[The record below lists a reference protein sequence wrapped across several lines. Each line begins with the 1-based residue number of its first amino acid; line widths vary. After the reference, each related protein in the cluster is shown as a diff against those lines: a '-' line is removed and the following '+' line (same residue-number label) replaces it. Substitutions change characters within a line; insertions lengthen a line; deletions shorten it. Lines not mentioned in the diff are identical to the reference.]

1 MTGDILIRGGLVI
14 DGSGRPGEIGDVAV
28 RDGRIAALGRSLPQ
42 SGGKVIDA
50 AGLAVA
56 PGFIDIKTHSD
67 FTLPINPKA
76 ESKVRQG
83 VTTEIVGHCGFS
95 VAPVLPGRLELIRDY
110 LSASAPWLPFCEL
123 GFPEYLDSFPAT
135 AVNAGML
142 VGHHT
147 LRLNVMGMD
156 ARAPNAAEL
165 AQMAALLDEGLAAGA
180 LGLSTGLFTP
190 PSSYADRAEIIALCQ
205 VVKRHN
211 AAYFTHIRDE
221 SSRVVEAVEEA
232 IDIARSCGVHV
243 EIVHLK
249 CSGMDNWGKAKRI
262 LEMIEAARAEGLAID
277 CDAYPYAAGSNP
289 LKNLLPQWVQSGG
302 LEAMLAR
309 LALAETRARIGAEIE
324 RDGLN
329 NWGRIPSWE
338 CVQISISPHLPQH
351 AGQTVAAIAAARGR
365 GPIDLVCDYLIEDQ
379 GATRVL
385 ITSIAEDDIREIVRS
400 PSALVGSDGNCVA
413 DYGIV
418 AQGMP
423 HPRFY
428 GTFPRIIGHYV
439 HGERLLPLET
449 AVRKMTGATAAALR
463 LRDRGLLREGYRADI
478 AIFDPDDF
486 KDRATYA
493 EPHQYP
499 SGARTTVL
507 VNGVVVVEDARHT
520 GALPGMVLRRGA
532 TARSAEPGPLL
543 GGAEPVEPRAHGL
556 PIGADAAYPSRRDFG
571 LVSVIGYASRNS
583 LNRLAY
589 WNLAEV
595 LINATCRP
603 RFRD

>member
-1 MTGDILIRGGLVI
+1 MSGDVLIRGGLVI
-14 DGSGRPGEIGDVAV
+14 NGSGRPGEIGDIVAH
-28 RDGRIAALGRSLPQ
+28 DGRIAAVGRSLPNG
-42 SGGKVIDA
+42 SAKVIDA
-50 AGLAVA
+50 EGLAVT

-83 VTTEIVGHCGFS
+83 VTTEIIGHCGFS
-95 VAPVLPGRLELIRDY
+95 VAPVLPGKLELIRDY
-110 LSASAPWLPFCEL
+110 LSASAPWLPFREI
-123 GFPEYLDSFPAT
+123 GFPEYLDTFPAT

-147 LRLNVMGMD
+147 LRLNVMGMA
-156 ARAPNAAEL
+156 ARAPTAPEL
-165 AQMAALLDEGLAAGA
+165 AQMTVLLEEALDAGA

-190 PSSYADRAEIIALCQ
+190 PSSYGDRAEIVALCA
-205 VVKRHN
+205 VLKRHN

-221 SSRVVEAVEEA
+221 SNKVIESVEEA
-232 IDIARSCGVHV
+232 IDIARTCGVHV

-249 CSGMDNWGKAKRI
+249 CSGLDNWGKAARI
-262 LEMIEAARAEGLAID
+262 LGMIEAARAEGLAID

-309 LALAETRARIGAEIE
+309 LALSETGTRTRLRAEIE

-329 NWGRIPSWE
+329 NWGRIPNWG

-351 AGQTVAAIAAARGR
+351 AGETIAAIASARGCDA
-365 GPIDLVCDYLIEDQ
+365 IDLVCDYLIEDK
-379 GATRVL
+379 GAARVL
-385 ITSIAEDDIREIVRS
+385 ITSIAEEDINEIVRS

-439 HGERLLPLET
+439 HEQRLLPLEQ
-449 AVRKMTGATAAALR
+449 AVHKMTGATAAALR
-463 LRDRGLLREGYRADI
+463 LRDRGLIKEGYRADLT
-478 AIFDPDDF
+478 IFDPADF
-486 KDRATYA
+486 KDRATYSA
-493 EPHQYP
+493 PHQYP
-499 SGARTTVL
+499 TGARTTVL
-507 VNGVVVVEDARHT
+507 VNGVVVVENAAHT
-520 GALPGMVLRRGA
+520 GALPGAVLRRAPNGA
-532 TARSAEPGPLL
+532 VG
-543 GGAEPVEPRAHGL
+543 
-556 PIGADAAYPSRRDFG
+556 
-571 LVSVIGYASRNS
+571 
-583 LNRLAY
+583 
-589 WNLAEV
+589 
-595 LINATCRP
+595 
-603 RFRD
+603 